1 MDLARARRHFMHW
14 FVASGSWRSGYLT
27 NRQPQAAPA
36 LQSGDFSFVAGTQH
50 CVGAGQSGAA
60 QRRRGIGGG
69 TDMKYW
75 QVNDGDDTQVIL
87 VSDEAVYSESVP
99 ASRAGALVEQLKTGQ
114 SPARTFSDKATH
126 IVLRDTRRVK
136 QSSSDSDIDFNT
148 GEGKQAKEI
157 SLTIEDGGIR
167 DEVFG
172 CIEHETD
179 GRFRRYEDSYTR
191 PRAAVGALTGLTVFG
206 FGTALAMKAAAAF
219 QAAGEIEITG
229 RKKGLKQLVVWL
241 LELLGP
247 TGVGIIGGLICAL
260 CLWTLVQ
267 RLKAPPHMQILQPK
281 PYQSQSALV
290 TALKY
295 IALFA
300 VWALFLPPLLR

>member
-1 MDLARARRHFMHW
+1 
-14 FVASGSWRSGYLT
+14 
-27 NRQPQAAPA
+27 
-36 LQSGDFSFVAGTQH
+36 
-50 CVGAGQSGAA
+50 A
-60 QRRRGIGGG
+60 QRRRVSGGG

-75 QVNDGDDTQVIL
+75 LVNNGDDTQVVL

-99 ASRAGALVEQLKTGQ
+99 ASRAGTMVEQLKSGN
-114 SPARTFSDKATH
+114 SPARTFSEDATH

-136 QSSSDSDIDFNT
+136 QSSSDNDIDFNT

-157 SLTIEDGGIR
+157 SLSIEDGGIR

-172 CIEHETD
+172 SIEHETE

-191 PRAAVGALTGLTVFG
+191 PRAAVGSLTGLTVFG
-206 FGTALAMKAAAAF
+206 FGTVLLMKAAAAI
-219 QAAGEIEITG
+219 QVAEEIEVTG
-229 RKKGLKQLVVWL
+229 RKRGLKQFVVWL
-241 LELLGP
+241 LDTLGP

-260 CLWTLVQ
+260 CLWVLVQ
-267 RLKAPPHMQILQPK
+267 RLKAPPHLQILQPK
-281 PYQSQSALV
+281 PYQPQRALV

-300 VWALFLPPLLR
+300 IWALFLPPLLR